1 MFASSFRVSF
11 RSSSRNFNKTFLN
24 LGFGVGS
31 NSGINSSSKS
41 GSNSSSNFGS
51 KFFIG
56 NNLNSL
62 RNFSLAVKDNPML
75 LSNQVFWIHFIPL
88 SILFNSLSK
97 FFCSLSAYSN
107 HKIGKGYSMK
117 L

>member
-1 MFASSFRVSF
+1 MLLHLEFRLEVLHAILT
-11 RSSSRNFNKTFLN
+11 KL
-24 LGFGVGS
+24 FG
-31 NSGINSSSKS
+31 ISKS

-75 LSNQVFWIHFIPL
+75 LSNQFFWIHFIPL